1 MAKDNSYLTS
11 FKIDLVRQAMEGH
24 ELKAVAQK
32 YGVSKSTL
40 WGWKC
45 KYGQMVCSEW
55 ARKEPTRMSDGD
67 CADVV
72 APATQ
77 SKADSNDFIGVVEP
91 FRRNFGRY
99 PANVC
104 ADAGYGLPPST
115 SRVRSSRSLRRNG
128 CPKREGGS
136 TLIPTKNRNVRSML
150 RNLSRYRERGV
161 NQPIGFSTAPFR
173 SLHNIA
179 TFRTDCVCLDL
190 SVLS

>member
-1 MAKDNSYLTS
+1 
-11 FKIDLVRQAMEGH
+11 
-24 ELKAVAQK
+24 
-32 YGVSKSTL
+32 
-40 WGWKC
+40 
-45 KYGQMVCSEW
+45 MVCSEW
-55 ARKEPTRMSDGD
+55 ALKEPTRMSDGD
-67 CADVV
+67 FADVV

-77 SKADSNDFIGVVEP
+77 SKADSNDFIGAVEP

-115 SRVRSSRSLRRNG
+115 SRVRNSRSLRRNG

-161 NQPIGFSTAPFR
+161 INQWVFQQPLFDHFIISPHLGQIVFAWTSPFSP
-173 SLHNIA
+173 N
-179 TFRTDCVCLDL
+179 
-190 SVLS
+190 